1 MAEPAKKDD
10 NPAPLPRGRHAASRE
25 VVRDSQRRRLIAA
38 MTELAAVNGYPDT
51 TVSHVVARAGVG
63 KPAFYESFADKE
75 ECFIAAYDDAIDYLT
90 AAILGAFRPDHS
102 VEARISEVLRALLGA
117 LAADDNRARIIM
129 IESLKAGPTAAAHIS
144 EAHRRFAGVYIASR
158 EEFRQTRPDLPPIS
172 MVRGLA
178 IIGAVNEPITVM
190 LREKPAEHVLE
201 IVDELVTVMK
211 ALALAE

>member
-1 MAEPAKKDD
+1 
-10 NPAPLPRGRHAASRE
+10 
-25 VVRDSQRRRLIAA
+25 
-38 MTELAAVNGYPDT
+38 MTGLAAVNGYPET
-51 TVSHVVARAGVG
+51 TVSQVVALAGVG
-63 KPAFYESFADKE
+63 KPTFYEHFSDKE
-75 ECFIAAYDDAIDYLT
+75 DCFIAAYDDAIDYLT

-102 VEARISEVLRALLGA
+102 VETRISEVLRALLGA

-158 EEFRQTRPDLPPIS
+158 EEFRQTRPELPPIS

-211 ALALAE
+211 ALALA